1 MATTNRFQ
9 TRVLNPDKT
18 FLTNNEI
25 RLNTLLN
32 DAQTYY
38 QTLDNLQTIEST
50 NNSSRQTQLD
60 HWSSKMFENID
71 ELYQICLM
79 DLKQTFEQL
88 KLFQQIMINLLNID
102 QDNYLDGK
110 KLLAIGHEICIL
122 KCLTYQLDTTKV
134 KIEGQLK
141 LKKISEIN
149 QYEILIDDQNDEEN
163 KIKLTEKKDFICRI
177 LLHKDSIKIIENLT
191 LFQEFVQMKTNQINP
206 TTPERI
212 LTILGKRIFFE

>member
-1 MATTNRFQ
+1 
-9 TRVLNPDKT
+9 
-18 FLTNNEI
+18 
-25 RLNTLLN
+25 
-32 DAQTYY
+32 
-38 QTLDNLQTIEST
+38 
-50 NNSSRQTQLD
+50 
-60 HWSSKMFENID
+60 
-71 ELYQICLM
+71 M